1 MPVIPLLGGFAV
13 TAYETWSTEARR
25 SVATAQASGHDR
37 KFVVALARGLDVLRA
52 FTATEGL
59 LGNQEIATRAVKL

>member
-1 MPVIPLLGGFAV
+1 MASV

-25 SVATAQASGHDR
+25 GLGAAAASGHDR

-52 FTATEGL
+52 AVTMGSIETPVL
-59 LGNQEIATRAVKL
+59 KTGNNPASGP